1 VKIVVHPN
9 QVLRQ
14 KAQVIE
20 LFDGE
25 LKKFAKEFVETMMKY
40 DGVGLAGPQVGVSK
54 RIITINLDKKD
65 LAEHDDLLMP
75 MILINPEI
83 MQASFDTNEA
93 NEACLSVPGKIAPV
107 WRSDEIMVNAK
118 DIDGKNI
125 HLECSG
131 WLSRVLQHEID
142 HLNGILFIDR
152 VKDKKLIKDY
162 EVEEIK
168 K

>member
-1 VKIVVHPN
+1 
-9 QVLRQ
+9 
-14 KAQVIE
+14 
-20 LFDGE
+20 
-25 LKKFAKEFVETMMKY
+25 
-40 DGVGLAGPQVGVSK
+40 VGVSK
-54 RIITINLDKKD
+54 RIITINIDKKD
-65 LAEHDDLLMP
+65 LTEQDDLLIMP
-75 MILINPEI
+75 MVLINPEI

-107 WRSDEIMVNAK
+107 WRSDEIIVNAK

-131 WLSRVLQHEID
+131 WLARVLQHEID